1 MSLRSFD
8 VTVEEKASDTE
19 DTPVR
24 CKQADDGRV
33 RDLMISY
40 TAESCSLAER
50 FVMESLCLSCAECLA
65 TLPIVLRLSRSPLEK
80 EEERALS
87 ALYPIGLKAARTAR
101 RLSKPGRPGV
111 EQTYL

>member
-8 VTVEEKASDTE
+8 VTGEEKASDME
-19 DTPVR
+19 DTPVC

-50 FVMESLCLSCAECLA
+50 LEMESLCLSCAERLA
-65 TLPIVLRLSRSPLEK
+65 TLPIVLRLSRSPLGK
-80 EEERALS
+80 EEEQAIGS
-87 ALYPIGLKAARTAR
+87 LYPIGLKAVRTAG